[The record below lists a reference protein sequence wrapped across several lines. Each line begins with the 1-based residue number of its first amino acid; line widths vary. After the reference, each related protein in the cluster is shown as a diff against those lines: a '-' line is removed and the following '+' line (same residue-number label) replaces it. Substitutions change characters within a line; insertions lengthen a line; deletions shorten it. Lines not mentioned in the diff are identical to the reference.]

1 MKKNSRNLTGQIDLE
16 LPYSHGLLLKYG
28 LIKNRTEAPA
38 VMRAMQRV
46 VKHPSVKKKRAKGF
60 IVETILR
67 QMSKR
72 QLATLHKAVSR

>member
-1 MKKNSRNLTGQIDLE
+1 MKKNLTNLRCLSDLE

-60 IVETILR
+60 IVETILQ
-67 QMSKR
+67 QMGKR
-72 QLATLHKAVSR
+72 QLATLRKAVSR